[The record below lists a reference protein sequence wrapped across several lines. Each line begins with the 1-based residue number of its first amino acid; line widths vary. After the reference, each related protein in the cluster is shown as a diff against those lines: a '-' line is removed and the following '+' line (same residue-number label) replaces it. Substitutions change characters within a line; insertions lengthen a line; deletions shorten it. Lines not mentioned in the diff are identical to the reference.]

1 MRNERGRDQSKVRGQ
16 KSTSCTCLLSI
27 QSPWNLTWVL
37 ENKVPTLRGNPDKWK
52 MFYLRHLLITFTD
65 SLSAISCGF
74 YFFFTQD
81 TAEVG
86 FTSRNVTATFTS
98 FQIWYFNWS
107 VHIHR
112 YTIFNSGDHVHPSFC
127 NMSHI
132 LSVTTSCRLKVAFG
146 QKIFWT
152 YNKSWWLTV
161 LKKLE

>member
-1 MRNERGRDQSKVRGQ
+1 MKEAETNPKSEAKSLLHALVCSAYRAHETLHESWRTRFLPWEGIQTNEK
-16 KSTSCTCLLSI
+16 CSI
-27 QSPWNLTWVL
+27 WDIYWL
-37 ENKVPTLRGNPDKWK
+37 
-52 MFYLRHLLITFTD
+52 HLQTPFLPF
-65 SLSAISCGF
+65 ISCGF

-86 FTSRNVTATFTS
+86 FTSRNVTATSTS